1 MRRPF
6 PGTVAS
12 KQTRA
17 SGRGA
22 RCKCSASTAL
32 TALVAVIVYALVVDR
47 ITPAFDA
54 IQGADRA
61 TSSGRDL
68 RDAAGD
74 EAYVTR
80 RVAEELAKVDETVGE
95 ERGRERGGASEDAAR
110 RDAKKS
116 ETGGEDRDA
125 GGVDVATRDAVSKKA
140 NARDGGTASTSERS
154 GTPVVV
160 TSDTAAVRAGF
171 GASEWRRIR
180 DSEPADDECHELP
193 LSDYWGPQKI
203 EHSAD
208 VVKIGSSRDCCELCK
223 ATSGCQLWQHDPQ
236 APGACFTGKLMN
248 DYLPPMYGEE
258 HNKKKTSGVL
268 YPKVPK
274 YDAESTELK
283 TCLHTMITSNGAPY
297 MNWQTMVFYQ
307 TWKTVASEKDSILK
321 HVTRILHRSTDDE
334 LMDLIP
340 TWRVDPTHVEC
351 DNFCDYAVK
360 DRARAIAQW
369 MKTDDSR
376 QCSHILM
383 AETDYLF
390 IRSPPPSVLLAKGH
404 SYGFLFGYIVP
415 SYPDAKEASVLL
427 HDESK
432 DGPLKDV
439 YQTGNAPQ
447 SIHRDDLERV
457 SEVWA
462 EKVEFGETNEVVKRV
477 FGWVRDMYAWSFASA
492 AVRPK
497 LKFELPP
504 VPFQKLMIQPP
515 ADITIGQ
522 ASVMHYTWGA
532 IISDKTG
539 AEVWQFDKRQYRGTW
554 DSLVRIPALP
564 PWDADREFRLQDKKR
579 IQKSQY
585 EVLEKM
591 VDIFNRAVDEV
602 NSERKS

>member
-1 MRRPF
+1 MRRRPF
-6 PGTVAS
+6 PGSVAA
-12 KQTRA
+12 KQARA

-22 RCKCSASTAL
+22 RCKCSVSTAL

-54 IQGADRA
+54 IHDADRA
-61 TSSGRDL
+61 TSSGREL
-68 RDAAGD
+68 RDATRD

-80 RVAEELAKVDETVGE
+80 RVAEELAALDEAAGD
-95 ERGRERGGASEDAAR
+95 ERGRERGGASADDER
-110 RDAKKS
+110 RDAKTS
-116 ETGGEDRDA
+116 ETSDERRD
-125 GGVDVATRDAVSKKA
+125 GDGVEPATVDAVKKA
-140 NARDGGTASTSERS
+140 NARGGDPVSSSERS
-154 GTPVVV
+154 ETPVAVKIG
-160 TSDTAAVRAGF
+160 DAASRAGYD
-171 GASEWRRIR
+171 AREWRRIR

-193 LSDYWGPQKI
+193 LSDYWGPRKI
-203 EHSAD
+203 EHSVG
-208 VVKIGSSRDCCELCK
+208 VVKIESPRDCCELCK
-223 ATSGCQLWQHDPQ
+223 ETSGCQFWRHDPQ
-236 APGACFTGKLMN
+236 APGECFTGKLMN

-258 HNKKKTSGVL
+258 HNKNTTSGVL

-307 TWKTVASEKDSILK
+307 TWKTAASEKDSILK
-321 HVTRILHRSTDDE
+321 HVTRILHRSKDDE

-351 DNFCDYAVK
+351 DNSCDYAVK

-369 MKTDDSR
+369 MKTDDSK

-462 EKVEFGETNEVVKRV
+462 EKVEFGETSEVIKRV

-539 AEVWQFDKRQYRGTW
+539 AEVWKFDKREYVGTW
-554 DSLVRIPALP
+554 NSLVRIPPLP
-564 PWDADREFRLQDKKR
+564 PWDVDKEFQLQDKKR

-591 VDIFNRAVDEV
+591 VDIFNRAVDDV
-602 NSERKS
+602 NSELS